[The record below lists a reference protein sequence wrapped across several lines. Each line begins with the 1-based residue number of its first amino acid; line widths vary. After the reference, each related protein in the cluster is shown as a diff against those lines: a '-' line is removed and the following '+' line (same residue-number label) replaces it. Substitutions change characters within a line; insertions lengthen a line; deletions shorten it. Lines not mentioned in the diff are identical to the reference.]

1 MVIGK
6 IMVVKSVV
14 ISATEVEH
22 KSVVY
27 EVGYTIWNDKSLSIS
42 SIEPIPP
49 TDANIAE
56 LLREKLTPN
65 TPSAHNHF

>member
-1 MVIGK
+1 MSAKPI
-6 IMVVKSVV
+6 V